1 MSPAEFSARIN
12 RMSPRALADFL
23 LKRGDKYF
31 PEFVAYYGEARF
43 KRIRDAALRLRDPL
57 QRDLRKLRAEGKRSH
72 VVVVPNFLGSSLQV
86 VQESGDRYTAW
97 PAGPK
102 GLSTRVLRDLLL
114 RDDGRNAAS
123 RGVTVAENGLLHRYY
138 DELSLVLLENYT
150 VHHFD
155 YDWRRDIIELGAQ
168 LDSFLELKFGTHTPE
183 FDVHLVT
190 HGLGSLVGLT
200 MLALRQQRR
209 PGEIVTSPQKLVMLG
224 LPQMQGLLQLADSHA
239 ESEGPVTEARSLRAM
254 LHSMSPHPDFEALL
268 KRTLASFPSV
278 FQMMRGNAG
287 EFLTERDLHQR
298 TVRGPNP
305 IAAEINDGNP
315 IKKQRGDRLRELER
329 LLTES
334 LPPLR
339 DNDPDRL
346 LLIDD
351 VSVRS
356 NAGDAGT
363 WRELL
368 LDLCSVKG
376 CQVRVGGHA
385 EDRRILSSIDD
396 LLDKA
401 HMDKQPTTNTTGQR
415 EEDSIPTLLDRL
427 VLGWLRP
434 GKSGAKPADST
445 KKLRITGPVI
455 EVKVGDIGKLSASFD
470 AIAVGH
476 YEGVLPDG
484 SEEAIDRALTEV
496 YHKKRGG
503 KPPSATSRSDIPPS
517 QRLITQI
524 ATRGLFRG
532 ELGRMYL
539 LPNPEAPDQS
549 VVLLGMGQ
557 IGNFGMPELT
567 IIVQQLMW
575 HLCAMGK
582 TSLQTVLIGSG
593 SNVLPY
599 KAAARAWVTG
609 IQMAW
614 RRLNELGTEP
624 TLKKIQFVSQSAATA
639 QKIHEELNGCELVL
653 VGKEQPK
660 SDERDPVVIHL
671 EKRPDDPIPAP
682 KSDSA
687 STRTGQG
694 DGVEAPP
701 EKPVNEIQT
710 RLTIDRSRSPEG
722 YRFALLTQ
730 QASIPE
736 RIVPLDSRLI
746 HEACQHL
753 ILQRDLES
761 QLDAG
766 RLLCRLIL
774 PREFRVKLQ
783 TQGRLMLALDAA
795 SAAIPWEM
803 LTTITGPLNDTDGN
817 DSQAAF
823 LAVGRAM
830 VRQFVNSI
838 APAASPAAEPGHKVR
853 ILVVADP
860 AAGRPLPGAR
870 EEAVL
875 LGDLFE
881 RFNAEQQSFAARG
894 KRKCRPLEVQY
905 KLLIGPLE
913 ARRIE
918 VIKELTREHYDVL
931 HFAGHC
937 SHDPQDPARSGW
949 VFGVDQAGREELLT
963 AREIDRID
971 KVPSFVFSNACES
984 GVSPAQIGN
993 YSPDLCPAFAEA
1005 FFRQGVQN
1013 FLGTG
1018 WPVGDRAARRF
1029 AWELYSGLLGVTA
1042 IDVESKTTNNKDKS
1056 HNEDTSRN
1064 KGTSKPETEQ
1074 PTVDLNILPISEALQ
1089 KARET
1094 LIAEACRRMCPQ
1106 GGTVEGNTHEEQTTE
1121 HEPDNLHLAVEHLQ
1135 TWGAYQFYGNP
1146 EFRLL
1151 AIPTQPNDEETSPQT
1166 ESSPKPDSTT
1176 DLAQPGA
1183 RSRRAGAAAAR
1194 SPSPGPARRRS
1205 SPVPPPSGRARNPTQ
1220 PGVPQSRPAATRP
1233 ASASRSAAPRK
1244 PSQGARP
1251 AANTSRKGATGR
1263 SDARTRPAS
1272 GPRPGKLARTSSKT
1286 SRGEQSQDGG
1296 GTTDRPAGTAPFA
1309 AFRQQFALAL
1319 SPDRGGSTRA
1329 GGPPPELRRDDAQ
1342 VLSEKTI
1349 DALRKQAKVLDEF
1362 RGTSRRKT
1370 RTQDK
1375 AWKTLEQACQA
1386 ACAAVIDDR
1395 LEVLQNPDLG
1405 RGLNLTLAAT
1415 GQRPAYLV
1423 VDDEIVWES
1432 SLVQANDWEARI
1444 RALGEQRLEQVLGS
1458 VGLIYGITKKGAGT
1472 GFLIA
1477 PDLVLT
1483 NRHVLQGFYFQ
1494 RPNQAWAP
1502 RSSSLKIRFGEEFQN
1517 ARNDRVRDIEGVAF
1531 APPLPIPGV
1540 GTPDHS
1546 LPDFAVLKLKPNSQ
1560 GYQPR
1565 PLPIV
1570 TIPPAA
1576 PEGDVLVVGH
1586 PFEDARYNDGGEVSK
1601 ALKLVFADQFE
1612 VKQVAPGH
1620 YRRVANAG
1628 VAVGGG
1634 LNERITQR
1642 LTHDATTL
1650 GGNSGSPLLLLQD
1663 SLPCVGLHYGG
1674 QLARTTDEETNW
1686 AHHFESLKKVPNT
1699 VTGQPVTFGEFLDQ
1713 IRQ

>member
-1 MSPAEFSARIN
+1 
-12 RMSPRALADFL
+12 MSPRALADFL

-339 DNDPDRL
+339 DDDPDRL

-401 HMDKQPTTNTTGQR
+401 HLDKQPTTNTTGQR

-445 KKLRITGPVI
+445 KKSRITGPVI

-639 QKIHEELNGCELVL
+639 RKIHVELNGCELVL

-687 STRTGQG
+687 STRTGQD
-694 DGVEAPP
+694 DGVEAPS

-894 KRKCRPLEVQY
+894 KRKRRPLEVQY

-993 YSPDLCPAFAEA
+993 YSPDLCPAFAAA

-1056 HNEDTSRN
+1056 RNE
-1064 KGTSKPETEQ
+1064 GTSEPETEQ

-1089 KARET
+1089 KARKT

-1272 GPRPGKLARTSSKT
+1272 GPRPGKQARTSSKT
-1286 SRGEQSQDGG
+1286 SRGEQSRDGG

-1309 AFRQQFALAL
+1309 AFRQQFAHAL

-1329 GGPPPELRRDDAQ
+1329 GGPPPELRRDDAR

-1432 SLVQANDWEARI
+1432 SLVTAATWQEKIERI
-1444 RALGEQRLEQVLGS
+1444 DPSTLQRVLRG
-1458 VGLIYGITKKGAGT
+1458 VGLIQLTTDKTVAGT
-1472 GFLIA
+1472 GFVIGA
-1477 PDLVLT
+1477 DRDLVVT
-1483 NRHVLQGFYFQ
+1483 NRHVARLFFSYERRTGGGLDWQSRGGTVVMDFGLEAQTRSDKRQ
-1494 RPNQAWAP
+1494 RVVQ
-1502 RSSSLKIRFGEEFQN
+1502 
-1517 ARNDRVRDIEGVAF
+1517 RVVF
-1531 APPLPIPGV
+1531 APPDEIPVEGPIQ
-1540 GTPDHS
+1540 HN
-1546 LPDFAVLKLKPNSQ
+1546 LPDVAILQLKKEPGAYLPE
-1560 GYQPR
+1560 
-1565 PLPIV
+1565 PLPLLNEVEPQPHQDLLI
-1570 TIPPAA
+1570 I
-1576 PEGDVLVVGH
+1576 GH
-1586 PFEDARYNDGGEVSK
+1586 PSKDRRYPEQGKVGE
-1601 ALKLVFADQFE
+1601 ALKVVFGAQYGL
-1612 VKQVAPGH
+1612 KRVAPGE
-1620 YRRVANAG
+1620 YKRLSNSVGLTAG
-1628 VAVGGG
+1628 AG
-1634 LNERITQR
+1634 LRSGIRGVTHR
-1642 LTHDATTL
+1642 LAHDASTL
-1650 GGNSGSPLLLLQD
+1650 GGNSGSPVLLLAPEAGCL
-1663 SLPCVGLHYGG
+1663 GLHYAG
-1674 QLARTTDEETNW
+1674 QVANEPTDEANW
-1686 AHHFESLKKVPNT
+1686 AHDFFALNDVPNT
-1699 VTGQPVTFGEFLDQ
+1699 VPGQPLTLGAFLS
-1713 IRQ
+1713 RVN